1 LVIDYAAGKLAHMKV
16 SVLIP
21 AYNAA
26 RYLPEC
32 LASVLAQ
39 DFQDMEILVA
49 DDGSTDGTAEIIPP
63 FAARDARLR
72 WWRNPRNLGLTP
84 NHNACLQAAQGEFIK
99 FIHADDKLLH
109 PSALTRMVAA
119 LEQDETVSLVATG
132 AHIIDEQSRV
142 LNRQNNFRRTGSR
155 EGKAVIVQCLE
166 QNANIIGEPT
176 RTLFRKSQAQRGFD
190 PRYQQIGDTEMWFH
204 LLEQGRFAYLAEPLF
219 AYRIHP
225 QQATALNR
233 RSGAG
238 ADEHLMLLTDYH
250 CKPWLG
256 EYASRRMWF
265 KQIYYLRK
273 IYGPRAQPL
282 TADML
287 AVLKPFWYGLYWLE
301 HKILRPFGKLMERYR
316 CRPNFLKSSR
326 HE

>member
-1 LVIDYAAGKLAHMKV
+1 MKV

-21 AYNAA
+21 VYNAA

-32 LASVLAQ
+32 LASLLAQ
-39 DFQDMEILVA
+39 DFKDMEILVA
-49 DDGSTDGTAEIIPP
+49 DDGSADGTAEIIRQ

-72 WWRNPRNLGLTP
+72 WWKNPRNLGLAG
-84 NHNACLQAAQGEFIK
+84 NHNACLQAARGDFIK

-109 PSALTRMVAA
+109 SSALTRMVAA

-132 AHIIDEQSRV
+132 AQIIDEQSRV
-142 LNRQNNFRRTGSR
+142 LRVQNNFRRTGR
-155 EGKAVIVQCLE
+155 WEGKAVIVRCLE
-166 QNANIIGEPT
+166 QNGNIIGEPT

-190 PRYQQIGDTEMWFH
+190 ARYRQIGDLEMWFH
-204 LLEQGRFAYLAEPLF
+204 LLEQGCFAYLAEPLF

-233 RSGAG
+233 CNDAI

-250 CKPWLG
+250 GKPWLG

-273 IYGPRAQPL
+273 KYGPRAQPL
-282 TADML
+282 TADMM
-287 AVLKPFWYGLYWLE
+287 AALKPFWYRLYWLE
-301 HKILRPFGKLMERYR
+301 HKLLHPLGKLMER
-316 CRPNFLKSSR
+316 CRRIPIFLKSAGHDR
-326 HE
+326 HL

>member
-1 LVIDYAAGKLAHMKV
+1 MKV

-21 AYNAA
+21 VYNGV
-26 RYLPEC
+26 RHLPEC
-32 LASVLAQ
+32 LASILAQ
-39 DFQDMEILVA
+39 DFRDMEILVA
-49 DDGSTDGTAEIIPP
+49 DDDSTDGTAEIIRH

-72 WWRNPRNLGLTP
+72 WWKNPRNLGLTQ
-84 NHNACLQAAQGEFIK
+84 NHNTCLQAAQGEFIK

-142 LNRQNNFRRTGSR
+142 LNTQNNFRRTGSR
-155 EGKAVIVQCLE
+155 EGKAVIVQCLV

-190 PRYQQIGDTEMWFH
+190 PRYRQIGDVEMWFH

-233 RSGAG
+233 RSGAST
-238 ADEHLMLLTDYH
+238 DEHLMLLTDYY

-273 IYGPRAQPL
+273 LYGPRAQPL
-282 TADML
+282 TVDMM
-287 AVLKPFWYGLYWLE
+287 ATLKPFWYQFYWLE
-301 HKILRPFGKLMERYR
+301 HKLLRPLGKLMAR
-316 CRPNFLKSSR
+316 CRRIPVLFKST
-326 HE
+326 

>member
-1 LVIDYAAGKLAHMKV
+1 MKV

-21 AYNAA
+21 AHNAA

-49 DDGSTDGTAEIIPP
+49 DDGSTDGTAEIIQS

-72 WWRNPRNLGLTP
+72 WWKNSRNLGLTQ
-84 NHNACLQAAQGEFIK
+84 NHNTCLQAAQGEFIK
-99 FIHADDKLLH
+99 FIHADDKLLQ
-109 PSALTRMVAA
+109 PSVLTRMVAA
-119 LEQDETVSLVATG
+119 LEQDERVSLVATG
-132 AHIIDEQSRV
+132 AQIIDEQSRV
-142 LNRQNNFRRTGSR
+142 LRTQNNFHRTGSR

-166 QNANIIGEPT
+166 QNGNLIGEPT
-176 RTLFRKSQAQRGFD
+176 RTLFRKSQARRGFD
-190 PRYQQIGDTEMWFH
+190 GRYQQIGDLEMWFH
-204 LLEQGRFAYLAEPLF
+204 LLKQGRFAYLAEPLF

-233 RSGAG
+233 RTDAS
-238 ADEHLMLLTDYH
+238 ADEHLLLLTDYH
-250 CKPWLG
+250 GEPWLG
-256 EYASRRMWF
+256 AYASRRMWF

-282 TADML
+282 TAGMM
-287 AVLKPFWYGLYWLE
+287 ATLKPFWYRLYWLE
-301 HKILRPFGKLMERYR
+301 HKFLRPLGKLSDR
-316 CRPNFLKSSR
+316 CRRIPTLLKPT
-326 HE
+326 